1 MNIINIKK
9 KKKCEKLD
17 SGRWLPYDGREEQ
30 VIRCCVTDGTT
41 EQFSGRCVIVYRLR
55 SDIDFETKHLLD
67 VCSLNNNFIYYNVF
81 IN

>member
-9 KKKCEKLD
+9 KKYKKLD
-17 SGRWLPYDGREEQ
+17 SGRWSPYDGREH
-30 VIRCCVTDGTT
+30 VIRCCVTDGST
-41 EQFSGRCVIVYRLR
+41 ERFSGRCVIVYRLR

-81 IN
+81 TN